1 MTTGYIF
8 KKDKKKYSVQL
19 IKLILFLMININ
31 KTKIS
36 ISKFARS
43 KSNIVEGLKIHKKN
57 KKYSKVLVGLII
69 LCIKK
74 IDKKINKYGK

>member
-1 MTTGYIF
+1 
-8 KKDKKKYSVQL
+8 
-19 IKLILFLMININ
+19 MININ
-31 KTKIS
+31 KTKTS

-57 KKYSKVLVGLII
+57 TKYSKLLVGLII